1 MLAVIIVILIGF
13 LVAMSHF
20 GIANGLLLAIVGI
33 LICLTAAL
41 LQVIIEHIPHLLV
54 IDKVLHHFAPR
65 F

>member
-13 LVAMSHF
+13 LIAMSHF

-41 LQVIIEHIPHLLV
+41 LQVIIEQS
-54 IDKVLHHFAPR
+54 ASSR
-65 F
+65 R